1 MKRKSKSKTSRRRA
15 TCVVFDKTLKRSLKE
30 QAAREERPVSSIVS
44 EASQLYLKQKR
55 EEQREER
62 EQRAVEN

>member
-1 MKRKSKSKTSRRRA
+1 MKRKSKSKT
-15 TCVVFDKTLKRSLKE
+15 RSLKE